1 MGNISTRPVSKKIQ
15 MLNEEVNDV
24 SANITSNIIAE
35 ATQNIAVN
43 QEQNI
48 VIKNATFTN
57 CDVSLQQEADVTA
70 KQIAVFKVFLSN
82 PRQVLKKLTQGPNSM
97 FGQVFDSKSP
107 VMNQFLDTA
116 RSNFGVSTNAEL
128 RQKMT
133 NIMKLNI
140 SQNAIAKATQNI
152 MVNQTQNVFMDGI
165 KCEGSKINITQKAV
179 VDATQNVMVQIV
191 MNAMSSNP
199 QFRQTV
205 RQMNGDYN
213 KDLMNEEIDTGV
225 EIPAACMDDLKPSQ
239 RQAVCDECEA
249 CPVCPIPEPCN
260 LSCPKCSDYVL
271 NATIIYGILGVFLFL
286 LLIGIILK

>member
-1 MGNISTRPVSKKIQ
+1 MGNVSTRPVSKKIQ

-165 KCEGSKINITQKAV
+165 KCEGSRINITQKAV

-213 KDLMNEEIDTGV
+213 KDLMNEEIDAGTDMP
-225 EIPAACMDDLKPSQ
+225 EACMDDLKPSQ

-249 CPVCPIPEPCN
+249 CPICPTPEPCN

-271 NATIIYGILGVFLFL
+271 NATIMYGIFGVFLFL